1 MLGFVLFDR
10 FTRGRNKIMI
20 MVIDTSMREHAI
32 STHNKTDL
40 EVKENYMYPIS

>member
-1 MLGFVLFDR
+1 MIGLQEVEA
-10 FTRGRNKIMI
+10 KIMI